1 MLTRLVPALYPMLAA
16 GSLAML
22 MYEPAAAQAGPT
34 PEQKCQAGKNI
45 AAGKL
50 AACLQT
56 AEAKLTTTGDAAKY
70 AKTKLDCSYKFATRW
85 LKLESAAARVGATCP
100 DTPFDRSALEGA
112 IQQCSANVAS
122 ALAGAGLTECTAE
135 LAMCVGDLDTC
146 TSDLGTCNGAVT
158 TLSGNLSICN
168 GSLTTCNANLGTC
181 ATALTQAMSDLGTCN
196 STLATLNGDLT
207 ACADSLTTASG
218 SLDTCN
224 GHLNTC
230 NGSLGTCTANLDTC
244 TANLAMCHGVCGSS
258 GTFVDNCD
266 GTITDTA
273 TGLMWEKKTTTVG
286 SGQNFADPH
295 DVDNLYTW
303 TASGTPYPRTGTA
316 FTDFL
321 SKLNTPP
328 CFAGHCDW
336 RLPSEASLNSP
347 FTGAKELQRILL
359 EPYPCGTEPCID
371 AIFGPTATDGAYWSD
386 TTSTDLGD
394 GSGDLC
400 YLVCAWDVNFQVG
413 YTSRYSKN
421 NFRHVRAVRTAGCQG

>member
-1 MLTRLVPALYPMLAA
+1 MHRLSRFFPALYLIPSAGVIAILTCDPMV
-16 GSLAML
+16 
-22 MYEPAAAQAGPT
+22 AQAGPT

-45 AAGKL
+45 AAGRL
-50 AACLQT
+50 AACLQN
-56 AEAKLTTTGDAAKY
+56 AEAKLSTSGDATKY
-70 AKTKLDCSYKFATRW
+70 VKAKLDCSYKFAARW
-85 LKLESAAARVGATCP
+85 LRLEAAAARAGTTCP
-100 DTPFDRSALEGA
+100 DTPLDQSALEGA

-146 TSDLGTCNGAVT
+146 TSDLGTCN
-158 TLSGNLSICN
+158 
-168 GSLTTCNANLGTC
+168 
-181 ATALTQAMSDLGTCN
+181 

-218 SLDTCN
+218 SLD
-224 GHLNTC
+224 TC

-266 GTITDTA
+266 GTVTDTA

-386 TTSTDLGD
+386 TTSTNLGD

-400 YLVCAWDVNFQVG
+400 YLVCAWEVNFQLG